1 MAYDLSAS
9 NSCALVEVLCDKPV
23 CITECAG
30 LYFCGILAGPVKTL
44 IFSSAFKGLR
54 EIDAIH
60 DGCQTHQTNRMP
72 SVKSNRPVN
81 LSLATV
87 IEVNLK
93 SPVAIASILHRLS
106 GVLLFFVIPGL
117 LWLLDCSL
125 SSAEGFACVQAML
138 TGIVGKLVLFVAL
151 AGLAYHFIAGVK
163 HLVMDWGFGESLEG
177 GRTFA
182 KFSLIVSALVIAA
195 LFVGVVL

>member
-1 MAYDLSAS
+1 MAY
-9 NSCALVEVLCDKPV
+9 
-23 CITECAG
+23 ECFRTI
-30 LYFCGILAGPVKTL
+30 YN
-44 IFSSAFKGLR
+44 
-54 EIDAIH
+54 
-60 DGCQTHQTNRMP
+60 GCQTHQTNRMP

-87 IEVNLK
+87 IELNLK

-163 HLVMDWGFGESLEG
+163 HLVMDWGVGETLEG

-182 KFSLIVSALVIAA
+182 KISLVVSALVIAA

>member
-1 MAYDLSAS
+1 
-9 NSCALVEVLCDKPV
+9 
-23 CITECAG
+23 
-30 LYFCGILAGPVKTL
+30 
-44 IFSSAFKGLR
+44 
-54 EIDAIH
+54 
-60 DGCQTHQTNRMP
+60 MP

-87 IEVNLK
+87 IELNLK

-138 TGIVGKLVLFVAL
+138 TGTVGKLVLFVAL

-163 HLVMDWGFGESLEG
+163 HLVMDWGVGETLEG

-182 KFSLIVSALVIAA
+182 KISLVVSALVIAA